1 MALFDEST
9 IVDSG
14 VELLN
19 AQLAGQRLTV
29 TSAYAGTGYVDKE
42 LLHAQTE
49 LKDQR
54 QKTVLVSLESYE
66 DHKRIRVQ
74 LSNTG
79 LAQGYTL
86 NQLLINAVLD
96 SAENS
101 EETALLIMQD
111 PKGIE
116 IPSESESPGFELE
129 IYCVLLVTNKLQ
141 IGLIVDPAGTVKF
154 KDLKRTMESHDM
166 DKEAHGDIRQ
176 ALKEVREAAES
187 AGKVRPGEGPPGPE
201 LEAEAG
207 DRYFD
212 SAAGREYICTG
223 TQEEDG
229 ERRTL
234 WKEAAYQDD
243 LEAKQDKITGTP
255 GQVPVFNEE
264 GDLEAQDFS
273 GSAVFAFAAEDWGPP
288 ASWVPEEPEE
298 TQAADEAGESG
309 GAEGPPAYDGS
320 LGYEIAI
327 PPETHKRKSG
337 DFGFQVFHQVEGKYI
352 TNTWAALGTGADYDG
367 EAGTVTLSSADPY
380 PGKILFVG

>member
-19 AQLAGQRLTV
+19 AQLAGQRMTV
-29 TSAYAGTGYVDKE
+29 TSAYAGTGSVDKE
-42 LLHAQTE
+42 LLHQQTD
-49 LKDQR
+49 LVDQR

-66 DHKRIRVQ
+66 DHKRVRVQ
-74 LSNTG
+74 ISNSG
-79 LAQGYTL
+79 LKEGYIL

-96 SAENS
+96 SDENS

-116 IPSESESPGFELE
+116 IPSEAESPGFELE
-129 IYCVLLVTNKLQ
+129 MYCVLLVTNKLQ

-154 KDLKRTMESHDM
+154 KDLKRALDAHNTDKASHADLRAELES
-166 DKEAHGDIRQ
+166 
-176 ALKEVREAAES
+176 VREAAES
-187 AGKVRPGEGPPGPE
+187 AGSVLPGEGPPSPE

-212 SAAGREYICTG
+212 STAGREYVCTG
-223 TQEEDG
+223 FVEEDG
-229 ERRTL
+229 VRRTV
-234 WKEAAYQDD
+234 WEKAVYQDD
-243 LEAKQDKITGTP
+243 LKSKQDKLEGWP
-255 GQVPVFNEE
+255 GQVPVFNEN

-273 GSAVFAFAAEDWGPP
+273 GSAVFAFTAEDWGPP
-288 ASWVPEEPEE
+288 ASWVPEEP
-298 TQAADEAGESG
+298 
-309 GAEGPPAYDGS
+309 AEGEEPEAYDGS

-327 PPETHKRKSG
+327 PAEAHRRKNG
-337 DFGFQVFHQVEGKYI
+337 DFGFHVFHQVEGRYI

-367 EAGTVTLSSADPY
+367 EAGTVILSSSDPY